1 MQFSSLLNVLYNGYF
16 YLISLKL
23 SEVLSNKGLIG
34 FFVWIFLL
42 FIKIIF
48 LNNHC
53 TKFYHEV
60 EVTTHLLQEL
70 DICYLDNSIKNEIQQ
85 FLLQLLLH
93 PFKFTAGGYILS
105 NKLSTEFFGTL
116 ITYLV
121 VFIQISTSTNM
132 K

>member
-1 MQFSSLLNVLYNGYF
+1 MQFSSLLSVLYNGYF

-23 SEVLSNKGLIG
+23 SEVLSNKGFIG
-34 FFVWIFLL
+34 FFGMISL
-42 FIKIIF
+42 FIIKIVF

-70 DICYLDNSIKNEIQQ
+70 DICYLDNSIKNKIQQ

>member
-1 MQFSSLLNVLYNGYF
+1 MRHGFYNSWNVEYR
-16 YLISLKL
+16 K
-23 SEVLSNKGLIG
+23 VLSNKGLIG

-70 DICYLDNSIKNEIQQ
+70 DICYLNSSIKNEIQQ

-116 ITYLV
+116 IIYLV